1 MERGFQTGRLVATA
15 SAACLAARVVTA
27 IAADRVLPACEW
39 SARAAAHRA
48 RAERWTVPAR
58 DRRAANQPHPVDDF
72 LFTYYRFSYAK
83 IEEWHPPVGTAL
95 AVADPLPR
103 HWSKDPY
110 RIGDGR
116 VFADPA
122 LLSDKE
128 RARLR
133 WMRELLIATR
143 DRPPVFSCHGLHEWA
158 MVYRGD
164 EVRHAGTTPLRLP
177 QAEVDALVESRP
189 LRCSHFDAF
198 RFFHATAQPLN
209 RLQPT
214 LPGRPDFEQPG
225 CVHANMDLYK
235 WTFKAMPWPGSEL
248 LLDCFELAMELRDLD
263 MRASP
268 YDLAKYGFEP
278 VRIET
283 PEGRKEYEKEQARLA
298 EKAVP
303 LRERLIGVLGEVL
316 ERS

>member
-1 MERGFQTGRLVATA
+1 
-15 SAACLAARVVTA
+15 
-27 IAADRVLPACEW
+27 
-39 SARAAAHRA
+39 
-48 RAERWTVPAR
+48 
-58 DRRAANQPHPVDDF
+58 
-72 LFTYYRFSYAK
+72 
-83 IEEWHPPVGTAL
+83 
-95 AVADPLPR
+95 
-103 HWSKDPY
+103 
-110 RIGDGR
+110 
-116 VFADPA
+116 
-122 LLSDKE
+122 
-128 RARLR
+128 
-133 WMRELLIATR
+133 
-143 DRPPVFSCHGLHEWA
+143 
-158 MVYRGD
+158 
-164 EVRHAGTTPLRLP
+164 
-177 QAEVDALVESRP
+177 
-189 LRCSHFDAF
+189 
-198 RFFHATAQPLN
+198 
-209 RLQPT
+209 